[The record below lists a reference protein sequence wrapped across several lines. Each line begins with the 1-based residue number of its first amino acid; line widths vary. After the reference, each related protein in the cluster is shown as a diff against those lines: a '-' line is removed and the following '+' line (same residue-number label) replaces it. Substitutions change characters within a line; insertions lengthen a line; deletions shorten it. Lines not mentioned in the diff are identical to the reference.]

1 MLDDMNLIDFPVE
14 TQPVFDQLGNEIQG
28 SKCVVRT
35 DTNAV
40 LGVHGSRYHLVKHSN
55 IVDRVYDAVQTANI
69 SQDFQI
75 KFSLADNGA
84 KMRGDIIFPNITI
97 APKVGDIS
105 QFRVSFTNSYD
116 ASWSFSMMANALRL
130 LCTNGMVTPNA
141 YAHSKYKHTMNIN
154 IEGAAN
160 KVRIGLDGFFNEESN
175 WKAWQ
180 QVHVSDAMAEKF
192 FKATIAKSPSRQIIA
207 QKSNEKQLESLLSI
221 WAYEKS
227 VLGPNKWALYNAM
240 TYWSTHTSD
249 LKNPIVARQRRE
261 DQVMSAMQD
270 KHFTLLENAQ

>member
-1 MLDDMNLIDFPVE
+1 MLDNMNLVDFPVE

-40 LGVHGSRYHLVKHSN
+40 LGVHGSRYHLVKHSD

-69 SQDFQI
+69 SQDFQL

-130 LCTNGMVTPNA
+130 VCTNGMVTPNA

-160 KVRIGLDGFFNEESN
+160 KVRLGLDGFFNEESN

-180 QVHVSDAMAEKF
+180 QVYVSDEMAEKF
-192 FKATIAKSPSRQIIA
+192 FKATIAKAPSRQVIA

-240 TYWSTHTSD
+240 TYWSTHTND

>member
-1 MLDDMNLIDFPVE
+1 MLDTMNLVDFPVE
-14 TQPVFDQLGNEIQG
+14 TQPVFDQLGNEIHG

-35 DTNAV
+35 DTNTV
-40 LGVHGSRYHLVKHSN
+40 LGVHGSRYHLVKHSD
-55 IVDRVYDAVQTANI
+55 IIERVHDAVNAANI
-69 SQDFQI
+69 SRDYQV
-75 KFSLADNGA
+75 KFSVADNGA

-154 IEGAAN
+154 IEGAAD
-160 KVRIGLDGFFNEESN
+160 KVRIGVDGFFNEESN

-180 QVHVSDAMAEKF
+180 QVHVDDRMAELF
-192 FKATIAKSPSRQIIA
+192 FKHTLAKAPSRQVL
-207 QKSNEKQLESLLSI
+207 KHKNNEKQLENLLNI
-221 WAYEKS
+221 WSYEKS

-240 TYWSTHTSD
+240 TYWSTHTGD
-249 LKNPIVARQRRE
+249 LRNPIVARQRRE
-261 DQVMSAMQD
+261 DDVMKAMQSPQ
-270 KHFTLLENAQ
+270 FTNLEVAY